1 MCGIFGITLKPN
13 YGFSEEFVKE
23 IANELFILSETRGK
37 EAAGIAFNDGNKI
50 NVFKEAVPPSEFI
63 NNDNYL
69 STFNSSIKQFKNN
82 KKYNNNIDTSFS
94 LIGHSRLVTNG
105 FQCDEKD
112 NQPVIISD
120 IVGIHNG
127 IITNENSLWE
137 KHKDL
142 NREFIVDSEVIFKLF
157 SKYLN
162 QNKSTKESVIK
173 TFSELKGSASIA
185 AFGTKS
191 KWLTLA
197 TNTGSIFYI
206 INNEKSFFAFASE
219 KYILNELI
227 KFKKFKNKLGSFEIN
242 QIKANFGFKLNLK
255 NLENNYFSLEESIS
269 LNNNFKYEKDINDQ
283 KLNLIIKN
291 NTKNPKKLL
300 RCNKCVLPETYPF
313 IDLDKNGVCRYCRSY
328 KPYQVKG
335 ENILLEKV
343 KKYKSKDGS
352 PDCLVP
358 LSGGRDSC
366 FGLHYVK
373 KVLGMNPIAFTYDWG
388 FVTDLARRNAA
399 RICGK
404 LGVELI
410 IRSPNIAT
418 KRRYVRNNVSAW
430 LKQPELGMIP
440 LFMAGDKA
448 FYYFARQLKKETG
461 IKLVFFSTGNIME
474 NCAYKFGFS
483 GLRDGEVDNLLIR
496 LKFKNKLKLIY
507 YYLKNFVKNPR
518 YLNESLFDTAAAYW
532 HTFIGKDDFI
542 HLYHYKKWKE
552 DEIVN
557 TIINEYEWEIS
568 QDTKTTWR
576 IGDASAAF
584 YNYIYYTMAGFTED
598 DDMLSHMVRENYISR
613 DEALKRSLEFAKP
626 RIESIKEYTQMIG
639 LNYEETLSTINSAKK
654 LY

>member
-13 YGFSEEFVKE
+13 TGFSEVFIKA

-37 EAAGIAFNDGNKI
+37 EAAGIAINDGDKI

-63 NNDNYL
+63 NNENYL
-69 STFNSSIKQFKNN
+69 SIFNSSIQRFKNN
-82 KKYNNNIDTSFS
+82 KNSRNNIDKSLS

-127 IITNENSLWE
+127 IITNENDLWE
-137 KHKDL
+137 RHSDL

-162 QNKSTKESVIK
+162 QNKSTKESTIK

-185 AFGTKS
+185 AFGTKN

-197 TNTGSIFYI
+197 TNTGSIFYV
-206 INNEKSFFAFASE
+206 INEKKSFFAFASE
-219 KYILNELI
+219 KYILSKLI
-227 KFKKFKNKLGSFEIN
+227 KSNKFRENVEINEIN
-242 QIKANFGFKLNLK
+242 QIQANYGFQLNLD
-255 NLENNYFSLEESIS
+255 NLENNYFSLEESIF
-269 LNNNFKYEKDINDQ
+269 LKNKVECDTELDIQ
-283 KLNLIIKN
+283 KFNLIIKN
-291 NTKNPKKLL
+291 NTKNPRNL
-300 RCNKCVLPETYPF
+300 RRCQKCVLPETYPF
-313 IDLDKNGVCRYCRSY
+313 IELDKNGVCRYCRSY
-328 KPYQVKG
+328 KPFKVKG
-335 ENILLEKV
+335 ENNLLEKV
-343 KKYKSKDGS
+343 EKFKSKDGS
-352 PDCLVP
+352 PDCIVP

-366 FGLHYVK
+366 YGLHYVK

-496 LKFKNKLKLIY
+496 LKLKNKLKLIY
-507 YYLKNFVKNPR
+507 YYLKNFAKNPR

-552 DEIVN
+552 DEIVQ
-557 TIINEYEWEIS
+557 TIIKEYEWEVS

-613 DEALKRSLEFAKP
+613 DEAIKRSIEFSKP

-639 LNYEETLSTINSAKK
+639 LNYEETLSTINSAAK